1 MDELTAPRGKM
12 PVKRRQTININM
24 KRITRDKK
32 LTTALKGIYDS
43 LTDEQKEKAKK
54 CKTMDELMKLAGE
67 WGLELPDELLDNVN
81 GGYCIYD
88 DCWELI

>member
-1 MDELTAPRGKM
+1 M
-12 PVKRRQTININM
+12 
-24 KRITRDKK
+24 DKK
-32 LTTALKGIYDS
+32 LNDVLKGIYES

-67 WGLELPDELLDNVN
+67 WGVELPDELLDNVN

-88 DCWELI
+88 DCFELF

>member
-1 MDELTAPRGKM
+1 M
-12 PVKRRQTININM
+12 
-24 KRITRDKK
+24 DKK
-32 LTTALKGIYDS
+32 LNDVLKGIYES

-67 WGLELPDELLDNVN
+67 WGVELPDELLGNVN

-88 DCWELI
+88 DCWDLI